1 MQGICFVKVLLAKYS
16 LKKIS
21 KKGVQIVKLVLKCNC
36 IQVEGGY
43 VKCLGL
49 DLGTKSLGV
58 AISDVT
64 GTIASSYKTLYFGE
78 EDYEE
83 AIRKLIPIIE
93 TEVPEKIILG
103 FPKNMNGTIGP
114 RAETTRVFKKML
126 EDTFNIEVIL
136 QDERLSTKE
145 ASSYMIEADMSRK
158 KRKKKIDALAANI
171 ILQTYLD
178 KRKD

>member
-1 MQGICFVKVLLAKYS
+1 MNIVYFFKEKLQGICFVKVLLAKYS

-78 EDYEE
+78 EDYEDKE
-83 AIRKLIPIIE
+83 EEFVLREEFTNGEAHGRTIGKAIRGLHY
-93 TEVPEKIILG
+93 
-103 FPKNMNGTIGP
+103 
-114 RAETTRVFKKML
+114 
-126 EDTFNIEVIL
+126 TFAVG
-136 QDERLSTKE
+136 RLTYE
-145 ASSYMIEADMSRK
+145 
-158 KRKKKIDALAANI
+158 DALFI
-171 ILQTYLD
+171 IAQ
-178 KRKD
+178 